1 MENLYSMADGY
12 NYNYDCKL
20 ITLYCR
26 VNFKVDLVL
35 NSDTNIII
43 IKTKGLVET
52 LRKNYVFQLDVSTRT
67 KNNIAISIKTTFG

>member
-1 MENLYSMADGY
+1 MENLHSMADGY
-12 NYNYDCKL
+12 NYNYDCNK

-52 LRKNYVFQLDVSTRT
+52 LRKNYVFQLDVSTNT